1 MIISHKYKF
10 IFIKTRKT
18 AGTSLEVYLSNF
30 CGEDDIL
37 TPIFPHVEPHM
48 AKNYEGYFN
57 HISASE
63 VKAKVGEKIWK
74 EYFVFCVERNPWD
87 KTLSYYHMINK
98 RNGDTITFE
107 QYLSGSDFCID
118 FPAYTSSDNSKE
130 IIVDKVLR
138 YENLNEEL
146 AVIFKELGIPFDGE
160 LNVRAK
166 SEYRT
171 DKSHYS
177 SVYSPEQARL
187 IADAFRN
194 EIELFGYSY
203 QTSLQKPIF
212 IHSLFR
218 SGSTYIFDVFRRNKE
233 YWCYQEPLNE
243 IALKLKD
250 TPEDLLQPDASLSVA
265 LRHKQ
270 LEKPYFYELYQ
281 VKDGLTSPLES
292 EIIYQRFFDEED
304 LEHKTRD
311 YVDFL
316 VRVAKGRPV
325 IQECRTFGRMN
336 LFKKYPNSL
345 NIYLWRNPWD
355 QWWSYKVN
363 DYFDIANL
371 LILNAKEVP
380 LVFELFKSSLSFEAN
395 SDINIEQLFNF
406 YAQKKLSAENSY
418 RLFYL
423 LWIYGLIKSSDSTDT
438 AINIDQ
444 LSLSQ
449 DYKKQVQDK
458 LSKYDINDL
467 DFSACKS
474 PIGSYGKED
483 IEFFRTNESFIHNLM
498 IQAGFLDE
506 TITQIENIRDHFDP
520 HRHNIQLSFD
530 ELQND
535 AMRARSLARRYSTEI
550 SNVLLQVN
558 EIKHNLNQEVQKA
571 NEALLA
577 KEQEVQKA
585 NEALL
590 FKEKIESSIIW
601 KAYRYIRLLGNKK
614 I

>member
-1 MIISHKYKF
+1 
-10 IFIKTRKT
+10 
-18 AGTSLEVYLSNF
+18 
-30 CGEDDIL
+30 
-37 TPIFPHVEPHM
+37 
-48 AKNYEGYFN
+48 
-57 HISASE
+57 
-63 VKAKVGEKIWK
+63 
-74 EYFVFCVERNPWD
+74 
-87 KTLSYYHMINK
+87 MIN
-98 RNGDTITFE
+98 
-107 QYLSGSDFCID
+107 S
-118 FPAYTSSDNSKE
+118 
-130 IIVDKVLR
+130 
-138 YENLNEEL
+138 
-146 AVIFKELGIPFDGE
+146 
-160 LNVRAK
+160 
-166 SEYRT
+166 
-171 DKSHYS
+171 
-177 SVYSPEQARL
+177 
-187 IADAFRN
+187 
-194 EIELFGYSY
+194 
-203 QTSLQKPIF
+203 PIF

-250 TPEDLLQPDASLSVA
+250 TPEDLLQPDASLSVT

-316 VRVAKGRPV
+316 VREAKGRPV

-336 LFKKYPNSL
+336 LFKNYPDSL

-423 LWIYGLIKSSDSTDT
+423 LWAYGLIKSSDSTDT

-444 LSLSQ
+444 LSLSE

-474 PIGSYGKED
+474 PIGSYGQED

-520 HRHNIQLSFD
+520 HRHNISLSFD

-535 AMRARSLARRYSTEI
+535 ATRARSLARRYSTEI

-558 EIKHNLNQEVQKA
+558 EIKHNLNQEIQKA

-585 NEALL
+585 NEALR